1 MVLLDFKHIGK
12 QGRLIGIDWGARRTG
27 VAISDENRS
36 FVFVRE
42 PIVSKNANN
51 FIEKDRI
58 KKCDF
63 VNEIPIL
70 TIDNNKDEGYSI
82 YDFIWKKPKELN
94 ISYKQKILAI
104 EEFLNVEC
112 IKVLT
117 QNKII
122 GEDSITFDIEDFGVL
137 SKRIP
142 NDLFEK
148 CHYSKVYKINL
159 ATNHDKGNILKDYE
173 IAICGHKLISILEEY
188 NVNVETYSF
197 LKNNCITTLKKA
209 LSECGYKNYIKEAD
223 RELNIC
229 QKRHPLSVLK
239 RLKEMEFCRQ

>member
-1 MVLLDFKHIGK
+1 MY
-12 QGRLIGIDWGARRTG
+12 
-27 VAISDENRS
+27 
-36 FVFVRE
+36 
-42 PIVSKNANN
+42 SKNANN